1 MDEETLVTGTDDK
14 NHGDLD
20 NLDLY
25 MNGPSNHATSSQA
38 DWPYDYFRFYFGPAP
53 DWLVEHWASQYLLG
67 AGDLPADMCSTPGAA
82 TQYSSSTVTVP
93 GGLTGTVR
101 QIPCDAGMYNFRT
114 EEALLRAQPR
124 MRYYCLWALLHQMY
138 F

>member
-93 GGLTGTVR
+93 RGLTGTRKPVGD
-101 QIPCDAGMYNFRT
+101 PVG
-114 EEALLRAQPR
+114 LL
-124 MRYYCLWALLHQMY
+124 CGLLTPDPLRGVIIGKLPVIKRLMAT
-138 F
+138 